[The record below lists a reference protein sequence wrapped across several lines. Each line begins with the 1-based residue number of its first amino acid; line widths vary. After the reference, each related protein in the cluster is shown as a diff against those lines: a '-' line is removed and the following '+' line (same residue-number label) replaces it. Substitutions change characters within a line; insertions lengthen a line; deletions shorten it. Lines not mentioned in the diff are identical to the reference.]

1 MSVRHFTRRFVR
13 QMTLDRYVHRLCE
26 SAPVL
31 LLAFVWA
38 VAVLGAWLRRR
49 G

>member
-1 MSVRHFTRRFVR
+1 VS
-13 QMTLDRYVHRLCE
+13 LYVHRLCE

-31 LLAFVWA
+31 LLGYAWA

-49 G
+49 ERI

>member
-1 MSVRHFTRRFVR
+1 
-13 QMTLDRYVHRLCE
+13 MTLYVHRLCE

-31 LLAFVWA
+31 LLGYVWV
-38 VAVLGAWLRRR
+38 VALLGAWLRRR